1 MLILKIDKQSKTPI
15 FKQIIEQI
23 IEKVNNETIKIGFK
37 LPPTRKLAEQLGIN
51 RTTVYKAY
59 QELWAWGYIESK
71 IGSSCIIRAKRD
83 CSKLNKNE
91 KKPLFCNSIEI
102 NKNAENLFNS
112 FKNVGS
118 PFQVKSESFNG
129 IDFSLL
135 HPDPRLY
142 PFNDFRK
149 ALTKVLVNNPSEI
162 LDYGDT
168 SGYRL
173 LKEFIAERMR
183 FHSISITGDEI
194 LITNG
199 AQNGI
204 DLICKLLIST
214 GCRVFVE
221 SPTYGMIL
229 QTLKYYPCEI
239 VEIPMAENG
248 VNLSAFESEIK
259 NGIPSFF
266 YTMPNFQNPTGITS
280 SQENR
285 ENLINICEKYNIPI
299 IEDAFEEEMKYF
311 GKVPLP
317 IKSMDNS
324 SIVFYIGSF
333 SKILFPGIRIGWIAA
348 NKYYIDRLTVLKRCS
363 DMSTS
368 FPIQAALYEFCKEGN
383 YELHIKR
390 IHKIYRKR
398 MLKAIEFLYK
408 HLNKD
413 RAHFI
418 EPNGGFTIWVTI
430 KNSTYTYEQIKNIF
444 NEEGIRLASGN
455 NFYATD
461 NKEKS
466 FRISISQLNE
476 NEIEEGIKKLSS
488 AINNM
493 T

>member
-1 MLILKIDKQSKTPI
+1 MTGVQTCALPI
-15 FKQIIEQI
+15 
-23 IEKVNNETIKIGFK
+23 
-37 LPPTRKLAEQLGIN
+37 
-51 RTTVYKAY
+51 
-59 QELWAWGYIESK
+59 
-71 IGSSCIIRAKRD
+71 
-83 CSKLNKNE
+83 
-91 KKPLFCNSIEI
+91 
-102 NKNAENLFNS
+102 
-112 FKNVGS
+112 
-118 PFQVKSESFNG
+118 
-129 IDFSLL
+129 
-135 HPDPRLY
+135 
-142 PFNDFRK
+142 
-149 ALTKVLVNNPSEI
+149 
-162 LDYGDT
+162 
-168 SGYRL
+168 
-173 LKEFIAERMR
+173 
-183 FHSISITGDEI
+183 
-194 LITNG
+194 
-199 AQNGI
+199 
-204 DLICKLLIST
+204 
-214 GCRVFVE
+214 
-221 SPTYGMIL
+221 
-229 QTLKYYPCEI
+229 
-239 VEIPMAENG
+239 
-248 VNLSAFESEIK
+248 
-259 NGIPSFF
+259 
-266 YTMPNFQNPTGITS
+266 FQNPTGITS

-348 NKYYIDRLTVLKRCS
+348 NKYYVDRLTVLKRCS

-398 MLKAIEFLYK
+398 MQKAIEFLYK
-408 HLNKD
+408 YLNKD
-413 RAHFI
+413 RTHFI
-418 EPNGGFTIWVTI
+418 EPNGGFTIWLTI
-430 KNSTYTYEQIKNIF
+430 KNTTYMYEQIDNIF

-488 AINNM
+488 AINKI